1 MTNKIILKTTEN
13 HHLISFIIQKKF
25 FLKVPTLCQVLMA
38 VLESVAPSTL
48 TLSKGAT
55 LVFNVLQNLMVPLWH
70 HNVRAETKKDDILK
84 RT

>member
-1 MTNKIILKTTEN
+1 MINKIILKTTEN
-13 HHLISFIIQKKF
+13 HDLISFIIQF
-25 FLKVPTLCQVLMA
+25 FFKVPTLCQVLMA
-38 VLESVAPSTL
+38 VLETVAPSTL

-55 LVFNVLQNLMVPLWH
+55 LIFNVLQNLMAPLWH